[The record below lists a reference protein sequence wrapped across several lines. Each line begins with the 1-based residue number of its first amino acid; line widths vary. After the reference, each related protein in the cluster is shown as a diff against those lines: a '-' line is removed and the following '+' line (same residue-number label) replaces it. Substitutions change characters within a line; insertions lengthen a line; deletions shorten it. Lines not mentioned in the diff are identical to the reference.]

1 MTRFGT
7 LSKATKAMRDVY
19 ARQLDGGLSDRQ
31 RERLERSV
39 RELEA
44 TVMVQ
49 DQLAAMERAG
59 FSLRD
64 LRRAIETVRVQ
75 VDALMV
81 GAAA

>member
-1 MTRFGT
+1 
-7 LSKATKAMRDVY
+7 
-19 ARQLDGGLSDRQ
+19 
-31 RERLERSV
+31 
-39 RELEA
+39 
-44 TVMVQ
+44 MVQ